1 MHVAR
6 EILRFR
12 RDNDYLTLWA
22 LGGNGGDAPLDVG
35 DDFSLTFHLRLA
47 PVDYQKKQNIFN
59 LNPSFKQIIFRGS
72 Y

>member
-6 EILRFR
+6 EILHFT
-12 RDNDYLTLWA
+12 RDNDYLVLWA
-22 LGGNGGDAPLDVG
+22 LGGNGGDAPLDVA